1 MPAAAAALQGLAIA
15 AFLLRASCALQ
26 FNTTGA
32 NSVKFPS
39 DPAEAL
45 FSQIATDL
53 HRFAKTGIHI
63 DMVEQP
69 YCSERE
75 PSKAIFSSHLFSW
88 STLCSCYACGSFAP
102 QLKLRTATV
111 IKGTEQELTWSLCNV
126 RFSGASSVWAS
137 IHRWR
142 GH

>member
-1 MPAAAAALQGLAIA
+1 MPAAAAALQGLAVA

-32 NSVKFPS
+32 NSVKFPN

-45 FSQIATDL
+45 FTQIATDL
-53 HRFAKTGIHI
+53 HRFTKTGIHI

-75 PSKAIFSSHLFSW
+75 PRNGFSFFSC
-88 STLCSCYACGSFAP
+88 SILSSCYAYGSLAP
-102 QLKLRTATV
+102 HLMKLRTSLV
-111 IKGTEQELTWSLCNV
+111 IKGTEQQLMWSLCAV
-126 RFSGASSVWAS
+126 RLSGASSVWAS
-137 IHRWR
+137 IHCWR